1 MNLSLPH
8 SITSV
13 TIYRPER
20 NGKTI
25 KVGGKNYMSQ
35 KRRDSKGR
43 ILRTGEQQRKDG
55 RYLYSYRGKDGKIKH
70 VYSWKLEP
78 TDRLLA
84 NQRPCKSL
92 RELEKEVMEALADE
106 VLYHGGDITVLE
118 LVERYL
124 TTKVN
129 VRHNTKA
136 GYKTVLNILKKE
148 DFANQRIDKV
158 KVSDAKKWLVKMQSE
173 DGRSYSSIHSIRG
186 IVRPAFQMAVDDG
199 LIIKNPFDWELAEV
213 LINDSVKRDALSPR
227 QERLFLD
234 FIKNDKHYC
243 KYYEGVYILFK
254 TGMRVSEFC
263 GLTLGDIDL
272 KERKIMIDH
281 QLQRTREGVYIIV
294 DTKTTYGERSLPMG
308 DDVYQ
313 CFQKLIKKRRKIEKE
328 PVIDGKKGFLVLDK
342 NGMPYLANHW
352 EKRFQYALGKY
363 NRTYKEELPTITPH
377 VCRHTYC
384 TNMAKSGISPKT
396 LQYLMGHA
404 DIATTLNVYT
414 HLKYEDAE
422 KEVRELEGKKVE
434 AV

>member
-1 MNLSLPH
+1 
-8 SITSV
+8 
-13 TIYRPER
+13 
-20 NGKTI
+20 
-25 KVGGKNYMSQ
+25 MSE

-55 RYLYSYRGKDGKIKH
+55 RYIFAYKGKDGKTKY
-70 VYSWKLEP
+70 VYSWKLEA
-78 TDRLLA
+78 TDKLTA

-92 RELEKEVMEALADE
+92 RELEKEVQNALAEE
-106 VLYHGGDITVLE
+106 VAYHGGDITVLA

-124 TTKVN
+124 STKSG

-136 GYKTVLNILKKE
+136 GYKTVLNLLKREEFGSK
-148 DFANQRIDKV
+148 RIDTV
-158 KVSDAKKWLVKMQSE
+158 KVSDAKRWLVKLQSE
-173 DGRSYSSIHSIRG
+173 DEKSYSSIHSIRG
-186 IVRPAFQMAVDDG
+186 VVRPAFRMAVEDE
-199 LIIKNPFDWELAEV
+199 LIRRNPFDWELATV
-213 LINDSVKRDALSPR
+213 LINDSVKREALTPR

-234 FIKNDKHYC
+234 FIRNDKHYC
-243 KYYEGVYILFK
+243 KYYDGMYILFK
-254 TGMRVSEFC
+254 TGMRISEFC
-263 GLTLGDIDL
+263 GLTLDDIDM
-272 KERKIMIDH
+272 ENRQIRIDH
-281 QLQRTREGVYIIV
+281 QLQRTREGIYLIV
-294 DTKTTYGERSLPMG
+294 DTKTTYGERLLPMS
-308 DDVYQ
+308 DDVYM
-313 CFQKLIKKRRKIEKE
+313 CFQRMIKKRRKTKIE
-328 PVIDGKKGFLVLDK
+328 PVVDGKKGFLVLDV

-363 NRTYKEELPTITPH
+363 NRTYKEELPKITPH

-422 KEVRELEGKKVE
+422 KEVKELEKRKTE